1 MDIDRLAKALNDL
14 RVVPRILVLGYGY
27 LFYQVSY
34 WFMTLIA
41 PTNTQ
46 AAFISTMVGISAAV
60 FGLYTNSG
68 RK

>member
-1 MDIDRLAKALNDL
+1 MDLDKLAKAMNDL
-14 RVVPRILVLGYGY
+14 RVVPRILVIGYGV
-27 LFYQVSY
+27 LFYQVSF
-34 WFMTLIA
+34 WFMTLVA

-68 RK
+68 GK